1 MDVPE
6 TRYARSGDVKVA
18 YQVFG
23 EGPLDL
29 VLVPGFISNL
39 ELAWYQPRLVQFF
52 ERLASFARMIWF
64 DKRGT
69 GASDPV
75 EGVPTLEA
83 RMDDVRAVMETARSD
98 RAVLMGFSEGGPM
111 SILFAATYPEKTLGL
126 VLYGTAAKTVRS
138 PDYPWGA
145 TLEEAFQSITRIE
158 RHWGESEFCDQTL
171 RVMAPSV
178 ADDHDFRRWWRSYL
192 RVGASPATAAALERM
207 NMEIDVRHVLSA
219 IRVPTLVLHRAD
231 DFHDVAQARY
241 LAERIPT
248 ARYVELEGADH
259 FAWIGDTEAV
269 VREVESFL
277 SGATEAPEPDRVL
290 ATVVFTDIVG
300 ATAKAAE
307 LGDAAWRELLRE
319 HHARVRT
326 QLARFRG
333 QEIDTAGDGFFA
345 SFDGPARA
353 IRCARATRDAMRDL
367 DLEVRAGLHTGECEQ
382 IEGKVGGIA
391 VHIGARVAAEAGP
404 GEVLVSSTVKDL
416 VAGSGIEFEDRGE
429 HKLKGIPEARRL
441 FAVVG

>member
-6 TRYARSGDVKVA
+6 TRYARSGDVNVA

-29 VLVPGFISNL
+29 VFVPGFISNV

-52 ERLASFARMIWF
+52 ERLASLARVIWF

-171 RVMAPSV
+171 RDMAPSV
-178 ADDHDFRRWWRSYL
+178 
-192 RVGASPATAAALERM
+192 
-207 NMEIDVRHVLSA
+207 
-219 IRVPTLVLHRAD
+219 PTTT
-231 DFHDVAQARY
+231 
-241 LAERIPT
+241 I
-248 ARYVELEGADH
+248 
-259 FAWIGDTEAV
+259 
-269 VREVESFL
+269 
-277 SGATEAPEPDRVL
+277 SGAGGGPTS
-290 ATVVFTDIVG
+290 
-300 ATAKAAE
+300 
-307 LGDAAWRELLRE
+307 
-319 HHARVRT
+319 
-326 QLARFRG
+326 
-333 QEIDTAGDGFFA
+333 A
-345 SFDGPARA
+345 S
-353 IRCARATRDAMRDL
+353 
-367 DLEVRAGLHTGECEQ
+367 VRARPPPL
-382 IEGKVGGIA
+382 
-391 VHIGARVAAEAGP
+391 R
-404 GEVLVSSTVKDL
+404 SS
-416 VAGSGIEFEDRGE
+416 G
-429 HKLKGIPEARRL
+429 
-441 FAVVG
+441 